1 MNTRQPALMGGVKQF
16 CSKRLKADQQLGD
29 LTADISGLDAQ
40 KRQLQEQIKSYM
52 NSKKLTNVQIPT
64 PQGILQAKL
73 KNAHTYELP
82 TPELVQRL
90 GIDWSRLQKVN
101 FDDPGAV
108 QDTIG
113 YIFDNLQ
120 EARRITRKVLE
131 VKECGQRS
139 QKKLQQVT
147 DAPLVNTA
155 GKCFELSEQTKHLR
169 RKRKLICSTKDEDYE
184 QTLEFL
190 RQNKLKAQTFNLKSE
205 NGQPARRLLVRRVQ
219 AGNAKSLSGR
229 DLKVLIQQ
237 TLEESS
243 RKLRRANS
251 TADLKG
257 VFTQKLMD
265 LIYTHLQDKKSSR
278 ERLIYEIA

>member
-1 MNTRQPALMGGVKQF
+1 MGGVKQF
-16 CSKRLKADQQLGD
+16 CSKRLKADQELGD

-40 KRQLQEQIKSYM
+40 KRQLQDQIKSYM
-52 NSKKLTNVQIPT
+52 NSQQLTNVQIPT
-64 PQGILQAKL
+64 PQGLLQAKM

-82 TPELVQRL
+82 TPDLVQRL
-90 GIDWSRLQKVN
+90 HIDWTRLQKVD
-101 FDDPGAV
+101 FDNSGAMD
-108 QDTIG
+108 DTIN
-113 YIFDNLQ
+113 YIFKNLQ

-131 VKECGQRS
+131 VKECGKRN
-139 QKKLQQVT
+139 QKKLQQIT
-147 DAPLVNTA
+147 DSVLVNTV
-155 GKCFELSEQTKHLR
+155 GKCYELSEQTKTLR
-169 RKRKLICSTKDEDYE
+169 RKRKRICSTQDEDYE

-229 DLKVLIQQ
+229 DLKALIQQ

-243 RKLRRANS
+243 RKIRRANS

-257 VFTQKLMD
+257 LFAQKLMD
-265 LIYTHLQDKKSSR
+265 LIYVHLQDKKSSR

>member
-1 MNTRQPALMGGVKQF
+1 MNTRPALMGGVKQF
-16 CSKRLKADQQLGD
+16 CSKRLKADQELGD

-40 KRQLQEQIKSYM
+40 KRQLQEQIRSYM
-52 NSKKLTNVQIPT
+52 NSQRLTNVQIPT
-64 PQGILQAKL
+64 PQGLLQAKM

-82 TPELVQRL
+82 TPDLLQRL
-90 GIDWSRLQKVN
+90 HIDWSRLQKVD
-101 FDDPGAV
+101 FDNSGAMH
-108 QDTIG
+108 DTIT
-113 YIFDNLQ
+113 YIFKNLQ

-131 VKECGQRS
+131 VKECGKRNR
-139 QKKLQQVT
+139 KKLQQIT
-147 DAPLVNTA
+147 DSALVNTV
-155 GKCFELSEQTKHLR
+155 GKCFALSEQTKTLR
-169 RKRKLICSTKDEDYE
+169 RKRKRICSTQDEDYE

-229 DLKVLIQQ
+229 DLKALIQQ

-251 TADLKG
+251 NADLKG
-257 VFTQKLMD
+257 VFTQRLMD

>member
-1 MNTRQPALMGGVKQF
+1 MNTRPALMGGVKTF
-16 CSKRLKADQQLGD
+16 CSKRLRADQELGD

-40 KRQLQEQIKSYM
+40 KRQLQDQIKSYM
-52 NSKKLTNVQIPT
+52 NSQKLTNVQIPT
-64 PQGILQAKL
+64 QQGLLQARI

-90 GIDWSRLQKVN
+90 GIDWTRLQKVD
-101 FDDPGAV
+101 FDNSGAME
-108 QDTIG
+108 DTIT
-113 YIFDNLQ
+113 YIFENLQ

-131 VKECGQRS
+131 VKECGRRS
-139 QKKLQQVT
+139 QKKLQQIT
-147 DAPLVNTA
+147 DAALANTV
-155 GKCFELSEQTKHLR
+155 GKCFDLSQQTKTLR
-169 RKRKLICSTKDEDYE
+169 RKRKRICSTQDEDYE

-229 DLKVLIQQ
+229 DLKALIQQ

-243 RKLRRANS
+243 RKIRRANS

-257 VFTQKLMD
+257 LFAQKLMD
-265 LIYTHLQDKKSSR
+265 LIYVHLQDKKSSR